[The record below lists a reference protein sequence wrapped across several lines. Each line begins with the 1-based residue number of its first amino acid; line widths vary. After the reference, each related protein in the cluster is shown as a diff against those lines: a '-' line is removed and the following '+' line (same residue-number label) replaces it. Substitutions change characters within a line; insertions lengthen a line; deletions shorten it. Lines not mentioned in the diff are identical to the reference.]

1 MSCAKV
7 ISDFKVFPA
16 GDLGRRRTW
25 STAEKRRIVEESYRG
40 HRQGSVVARRHGI
53 SRGLLT
59 QWRKAYHLGLLDG
72 EGVGFSPV
80 EITLGGPASPRPAVS
95 AVAVGQPIEITLP
108 NGRKLSVDAAVDVA
122 VLTRLIQVV
131 ERACLRSSARAAAWF
146 SPPSWEPP
154 V

>member
-7 ISDFKVFPA
+7 ISQFEVFPA
-16 GDLGRRRTW
+16 GELGRRRTW
-25 STAEKRRIVEESYRG
+25 STAEKVRIVEESYRG

-72 EGVGFSPV
+72 EGGGFSPV
-80 EITLGGPASPRPAVS
+80 EITSDGSPSSLRSVPAVGS
-95 AVAVGQPIEITLP
+95 GRPIEITLP

-131 ERACLRSSARAAAWF
+131 ERA
-146 SPPSWEPP
+146 
-154 V
+154 